1 MTMPVD
7 NMTTDVFTG
16 SLDGARFQD
25 IETSTCASLLREK
38 RKSAFASYRTL
49 PSPTLRDEEWR
60 RTDPALFAPD
70 QFKLL
75 PALPGR
81 SSADAND
88 LDALFDVVVSVSE
101 DGYNINDREGLC
113 ADGRIMVMDLETAS
127 RLHPALVEKHL
138 HGPAIIESGRKFTE
152 LNGAFWNFGLF
163 IHIPAKFTLPR
174 GILVRHQVTRAGS
187 LLVPKL
193 VVVAEEG
200 SDAKVVEVF
209 QSSDDCPAFCISA
222 RELYVA
228 QAARLQF
235 FGLQEWGRTSFHI
248 GEDWASVARDAQVD
262 WVTLTLGSKASKM
275 TMGCDVRAP
284 NSNAYLSG
292 LFFAD
297 RDQHVDQRT
306 LQQHSAP
313 QTYSNL
319 LYKGAVKDQ
328 GHSVYQGIIAA
339 SRGAIKVD
347 AYQMNNN
354 LVLNSG
360 AKADSLPGLKIDADD
375 LKCSHGSTMGNLD
388 AEQLFYLRSRGFSE
402 AEARKTLVLAF
413 FEEIIAKIP
422 YEFLQER
429 IREDVNRKI

>member
-1 MTMPVD
+1 MTLPVAQSP
-7 NMTTDVFTG
+7 DVFAAA
-16 SLDGARFQD
+16 LDAARFQD
-25 IETSTCASLLREK
+25 VDTSSSSPLVREK
-38 RKSAFASYRTL
+38 RKAAFNTYRSL
-49 PSPTLRDEEWR
+49 PMPTLRDEEWR
-60 RTDPALFAPD
+60 RTDPALFALD
-70 QFKLL
+70 NFQLL
-75 PALPGR
+75 PSLGPVAA
-81 SSADAND
+81 ADSQE
-88 LDALFDVVVSVSE
+88 LDEQFDVVVSVTE
-101 DGYNINDREGLC
+101 NGFHINDRSGLI
-113 ADGRIMVMDLETAS
+113 AAGKVVVLDLESAAQ
-127 RLHPALVEKHL
+127 RHPDLVARHL
-138 HGPAIIESGRKFTE
+138 HGPALIETGRKFTE

-163 IHIPAKFTLPR
+163 IHVPPRTVLPC
-174 GILVRHQVTRAGS
+174 GVLVRYQLSRPGA

-193 VVVAEEG
+193 VVVAGEG

-209 QSSDDCPAFCISA
+209 QSADACPTFCIGA
-222 RELYVA
+222 RELYVE
-228 QAARLQF
+228 QAARLQV
-235 FGLQEWGRTSFHI
+235 FGLQEWGRTSFHL
-248 GEDWASVARDAQVD
+248 GEDWSRVARDAQVD

-275 TMGCDVRAP
+275 TMGCDVSAP

-313 QTYSNL
+313 NTYSNL

-388 AEQLFYLRSRGFSE
+388 EEQLFYLRCRGFSE

-422 YEFLQER
+422 YAFLQDKV
-429 IREDVNRKI
+429 REDVNRKI

>member
-1 MTMPVD
+1 MTLPVLPHQ
-7 NMTTDVFTG
+7 DVFAAA
-16 SLDGARFQD
+16 LDAARFQD
-25 IETSTCASLLREK
+25 VETSTASPLLREK
-38 RKSAFASYRTL
+38 RASAFASYRAL
-49 PSPTLRDEEWR
+49 PMPTLRDEEWR
-60 RTDPALFAPD
+60 RTDPALFGLES
-70 QFKLL
+70 FTVL
-75 PALPGR
+75 PVLASL
-81 SSADAND
+81 SSSPSHE
-88 LDALFDVVVSVSE
+88 LDTLFDVVVSVSE
-101 DGYNINDREGLC
+101 NGYHISDRNGLV
-113 ADGRIMVMDLETAS
+113 AAGKLTVLDLETAAA
-127 RLHPALVEKHL
+127 RFPDLIEKHV
-138 HGPAIIESGRKFTE
+138 HGAAVIESNRKFTD

-163 IHIPAKFTLPR
+163 IHVPANATIEN
-174 GILVRHQVTRAGS
+174 GVLVRYNLTDSGS
-187 LLVPKL
+187 LLIPKL
-193 VVVAEEG
+193 VVVSEKG
-200 SDAKVVEVF
+200 SNAKVVEVF
-209 QSSDDCPAFCISA
+209 ESSDETPTCCIGA
-222 RELYVA
+222 RELYVE
-228 QAARLQF
+228 QAARLQLF
-235 FGLQEWGRTSFHI
+235 ALQEWGRSSLHI
-248 GEDWASVARDAQVD
+248 GEDWSRVGRDAQVD

-275 TMGCDVRAP
+275 TMGCDVSAP

-306 LQQHSAP
+306 LQQHSSP
-313 QTYSNL
+313 NTYSNL

-339 SRGAIKVD
+339 SRGAIHVD

-388 AEQLFYLRSRGFSE
+388 ADQLFYLRSRGFTE

-429 IREDVNRKI
+429 IRDDVHRKI